1 MTPQQGPIIDMAL
14 VRAKTQA
21 AVAEALNAS
30 MLILSS
36 SIRTMLSQP
45 GTGRQYRRSAGIGR
59 RARNARQAGV
69 HVASAPGRPPAVDT
83 NRLRASFTVSSVP
96 KQGSRSSGTDA
107 FVANVQEP
115 TRTVLTFGS
124 RVPYAVF
131 LEFGTRRVRRRPYIA
146 PTLEKFRPRL
156 PAIFAASFMRHFPKG
171 NP

>member
-83 NRLRASFTVSSVP
+83 NRLRASFTVSTVP

-146 PTLEKFRPRL
+146 PTLDKFRPRL
-156 PAIFAASFMRHFPKG
+156 PAIFAASFSRHFPKG

>member
-45 GTGRQYRRSAGIGR
+45 GTGRQYFRSAGIGR
-59 RARNARQAGV
+59 RARNARQAGI

-146 PTLEKFRPRL
+146 LTLEKFRPKL
-156 PAIFAASFMRHFPKG
+156 SAIFAVAFKRHFPRVKA
-171 NP
+171 

>member
-1 MTPQQGPIIDMAL
+1 MTPRQGPIIDMEL

-156 PAIFAASFMRHFPKG
+156 PAIFAVAFKRHFPRVKA
-171 NP
+171 

>member
-1 MTPQQGPIIDMAL
+1 MTPQHGPIIDMAL

-45 GTGRQYRRSAGIGR
+45 GTGRQYFRGQGYGR
-59 RARNARQAGV
+59 RRNRRQAGV

-107 FVANVQEP
+107 FVANMQEP

-146 PTLEKFRPRL
+146 PTLEKFRPKL
-156 PAIFAASFMRHFPKG
+156 SAIFAVAFKRHFPRVKA
-171 NP
+171 

>member
-1 MTPQQGPIIDMAL
+1 MTPRQGPIIDMAL

-146 PTLEKFRPRL
+146 PVLEKFRPRL
-156 PAIFAASFMRHFPKG
+156 PAIFAVAFKRHFPRVKA
-171 NP
+171 

>member
-45 GTGRQYRRSAGIGR
+45 GTGRQYFRSQGYGARRNR
-59 RARNARQAGV
+59 RQAGV

-124 RVPYAVF
+124 RVPYAMF
-131 LEFGTRRVRRRPYIA
+131 LELGTRRVRRRPYIA
-146 PTLEKFRPRL
+146 PTLDKFRPRL
-156 PAIFAASFMRHFPKG
+156 PAIFAASFRRHFPKG

>member
-1 MTPQQGPIIDMAL
+1 MTPRQGPIIDMAL

-107 FVANVQEP
+107 FVANAQEP

-124 RVPYAVF
+124 RVPYAMF

-156 PAIFAASFMRHFPKG
+156 PAIFAASFRRHFPKG